1 MPYYR
6 QHNRCFHSH
15 ARTRTR
21 PSSSPLNGQNNPTS
35 PVQINCCKF
44 VFYILLC
51 GFTSCL
57 VLFTIALPLIRISI
71 SNGSYQRDASTI
83 TAFFVLAIAIIL
95 CKRSCGRLKR
105 YLLIINTRRQLR
117 QVKNDLFLFS
127 YIFHFSFR
135 DCMNNKNYII

>member
-1 MPYYR
+1 MPSYR
-6 QHNRCFHSH
+6 QHDRCFHSH

-35 PVQINCCKF
+35 PVPINCCKF

-57 VLFTIALPLIRISI
+57 VLSTISLLLLRISI
-71 SNGSYQRDASTI
+71 SSGSYQRDASSI

-95 CKRSCGRLKR
+95 CKRSCRRLKQ
-105 YLLIINTRRQLR
+105 YSLIINTRRQLR
-117 QVKNDLFLFS
+117 QVKKTF
-127 YIFHFSFR
+127 IFIFIYFSFF
-135 DCMNNKNYII
+135 I

>member
-1 MPYYR
+1 MPYNR
-6 QHNRCFHSH
+6 QHDRYFHSH

-21 PSSSPLNGQNNPTS
+21 PSSSPSNGQNNSTS
-35 PVQINCCKF
+35 SVPIICCKF

-57 VLFTIALPLIRISI
+57 VLSTISLLLLRISI
-71 SNGSYQRDASTI
+71 SSGSYQRDASSI

-95 CKRSCGRLKR
+95 CKRSCRRLKQ
-105 YLLIINTRRQLR
+105 YSLIINTRRQLR
-117 QVKNDLFLFS
+117 QVKKDLFLFS